1 MGLEAIRRGRR
12 LAVLAVDPS
21 SHRSK
26 GSILG
31 DKTRMPRLA
40 ALGAERCFIRPSPSG
55 NHAGGLN
62 RAAADAVDVLEASA
76 FKYDLV
82 MIEVCRT
89 NPSPLSLVLSFSR
102 SDDDD
107 VRRKQKDRET
117 ERQRDRETEERERD
131 DVRMIF
137 TRGRENGRHRGS
149 LHMMMTILL

>member
-1 MGLEAIRRGRR
+1 
-12 LAVLAVDPS
+12 
-21 SHRSK
+21 
-26 GSILG
+26 
-31 DKTRMPRLA
+31 MPRLA

-107 VRRKQKDRET
+107 VRRKQRDRET
-117 ERQRDRETEERERD
+117 ERQRDRRERERET
-131 DVRMIF
+131 M
-137 TRGRENGRHRGS
+137 
-149 LHMMMTILL
+149 

>member
-1 MGLEAIRRGRR
+1 
-12 LAVLAVDPS
+12 
-21 SHRSK
+21 
-26 GSILG
+26 
-31 DKTRMPRLA
+31 MPRLA

-89 NPSPLSLVLSFSR
+89 NPSPLSLSFSR
-102 SDDDD
+102 SL
-107 VRRKQKDRET
+107 VLMMMMFAGNRKT
-117 ERQRDRETEERERD
+117 ERDRETEERERD
-131 DVRMIF
+131 DVTMIF
-137 TRGRENGRHRGS
+137 TRGKENGRHRGS